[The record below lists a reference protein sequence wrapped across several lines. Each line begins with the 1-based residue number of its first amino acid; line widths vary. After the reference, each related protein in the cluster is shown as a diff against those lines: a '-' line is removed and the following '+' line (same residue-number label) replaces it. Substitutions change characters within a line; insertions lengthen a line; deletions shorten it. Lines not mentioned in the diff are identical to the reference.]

1 MAKYTVKHTTILHN
15 KKVYKEGSTIE
26 LTDEQAKRL
35 ADFLDLIPE
44 SKTAAQTQTKQA
56 NKPKADAQPKTA
68 TPEGEGNEPDTNGKD
83 ETVDNNNK
91 GGTDGK

>member
-35 ADFLDLIPE
+35 ADFLDLVPE
-44 SKTAAQTQTKQA
+44 TKSQTQNKTT
-56 NKPKADAQPKTA
+56 NKPKTQTEGQKTA
-68 TPEGEGNEPDTNGKD
+68 TAETQSESADKTGKD
-83 ETVDNNNK
+83 ETVTNNDK
-91 GGTDGK
+91 GGADGK

>member
-44 SKTAAQTQTKQA
+44 SKTPAQTQTKQA

-68 TPEGEGNEPDTNGKD
+68 TAETQGESADKTGKD
-83 ETVDNNNK
+83 ETVTNNDK
-91 GGTDGK
+91 GGADGK

>member
-35 ADFLDLIPE
+35 ADFLDLVPE
-44 SKTAAQTQTKQA
+44 TKSQTQNKTT
-56 NKPKADAQPKTA
+56 NKPKTQTEGQKTA
-68 TPEGEGNEPDTNGKD
+68 TAETQGESADKTGKD
-83 ETVDNNNK
+83 ETVTNNDK
-91 GGTDGK
+91 GGADGK

>member
-35 ADFLDLIPE
+35 ADFLDLVPE
-44 SKTAAQTQTKQA
+44 TKSQTQNKTT
-56 NKPKADAQPKTA
+56 NKPKTQTEGQKTA
-68 TPEGEGNEPDTNGKD
+68 TAEPEGESADNKGKD
-83 ETVDNNNK
+83 ETVTNNDK
-91 GGTDGK
+91 GGADGK